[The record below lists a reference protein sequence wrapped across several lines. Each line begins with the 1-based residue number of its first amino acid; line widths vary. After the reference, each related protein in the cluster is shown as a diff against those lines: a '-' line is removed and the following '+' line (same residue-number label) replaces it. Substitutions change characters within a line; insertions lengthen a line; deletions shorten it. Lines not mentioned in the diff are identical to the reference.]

1 MSSRTLG
8 RWLWKSDSDAYTY
21 FTLMLLAKVCELYN
35 RNKATVPSGCR
46 EEFKTLVKRI
56 DETGILRF
64 RNTVAGHL
72 YDKETKKALTA
83 AEVSERANAIT
94 QDNLEGFFLWVNN
107 KRDNSFPKTVV
118 SIVARARDL
127 LQAEHQ
133 FSRTDLH

>member
-1 MSSRTLG
+1 MTARATN
-8 RWLWKSDSDAYTY
+8 RDKAREVYR
-21 FTLMLLAKVCELYN
+21 LANDLYDDLII
-35 RNKATVPSGCR
+35 ATRSHQLFSPLID
-46 EEFKTLVKRI
+46 KYLV
-56 DETGILRF
+56 ENPGILRF

-72 YDKETKKALTA
+72 YDKEIKKALTA